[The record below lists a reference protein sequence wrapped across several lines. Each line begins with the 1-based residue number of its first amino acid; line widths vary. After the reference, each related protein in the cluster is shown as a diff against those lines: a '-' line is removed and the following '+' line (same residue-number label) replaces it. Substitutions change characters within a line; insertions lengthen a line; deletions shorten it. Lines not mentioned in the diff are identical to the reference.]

1 MDPRKKSTLDVSA
14 AAAALKRA
22 TKSAASKARR
32 QAARDRA
39 AAAKVNAPAPECD
52 IAANEAVA
60 VAAGSGGRGAVD
72 GGSAAAAN
80 PNRQSFGIA
89 VQARARDAGRK
100 CLNRKFTGRRVQN
113 LDRGHKRA
121 ARTARTAKHPA
132 RIHDATRNR
141 DGRAAAAIATTAAS
155 VGLRQ
160 LPLLQNATC

>member
-1 MDPRKKSTLDVSA
+1 MDDNARTAFLSRVADAATKRAAIA
-14 AAAALKRA
+14 AA
-22 TKSAASKARR
+22 SNARR
-32 QAARDRA
+32 QATRDRA
-39 AAAKVNAPAPECD
+39 AAAKVNTPAPECD
-52 IAANEAVA
+52 IAANDAAA

-89 VQARARDAGRK
+89 VQARARDAGRD
-100 CLNRKFTGRRVQN
+100 CLNREFTGRRVQN
-113 LDRGHKRA
+113 LDRRHKRA